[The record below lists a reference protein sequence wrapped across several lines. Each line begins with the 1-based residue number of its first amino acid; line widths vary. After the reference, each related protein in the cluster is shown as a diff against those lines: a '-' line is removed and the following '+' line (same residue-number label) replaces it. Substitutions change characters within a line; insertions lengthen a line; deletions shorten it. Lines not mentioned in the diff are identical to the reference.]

1 MRLADSFQRGCDQV
15 STDNVSVRWAGKR
28 QMVAWDSAGHG
39 IVMDAPSAYK
49 GEGSGARPL
58 EVFLE
63 ALAACTG
70 MDVVSV
76 LEKKRQH
83 FTGLEVLVSA
93 TQREDEFPKIYT
105 RIELE
110 YVVTGFGVNP
120 AAVARAIELSED
132 KYCSVRGMLGPQVTV
147 VTKYRVEEAEAPTS
161 TEGTQAE

>member
-1 MRLADSFQRGCDQV
+1 M
-15 STDNVSVRWAGKR
+15 STDRVSIRWAGQR
-28 QMVAWDSAGHG
+28 QMIAWDQAGHG
-39 IVMDAPSAYK
+39 IVMDAPSQYK

-63 ALAACTG
+63 ALGACTA

-110 YVVTGFGVNP
+110 YVVTGFGVQL
-120 AAVARAIELSED
+120 AAVVRAVELSEE

-147 VTKYRVEEAEAPTS
+147 ATSCRVEEAKAPV
-161 TEGTQAE
+161 A